1 MVQKKFNT
9 TGPCL
14 EERHYMLPPEQ
25 RLGEVR
31 DLIDDHAFFVIHAP
45 RQTGKT
51 TLLRNLSRQL
61 TEEGKYAALTI
72 SLESFIRSDVQEAM
86 PGILARLGYDSE
98 FQLPN
103 KLRPPAPDTC
113 KAPPDVALATYLSTW
128 SKNIDRPAVLF
139 LDEIDSISGP
149 LLLSILR
156 QLRDG
161 YTSRPAP
168 FPQSIALVGLKD
180 VRDYKVQIRENSE
193 TLGTASPFNV
203 KARSLTMRNFTE
215 PEVLDLLHQHTQATG
230 QEFEPEATTEIF
242 RLTQGQPWLTNA
254 LAAQLVTDYDA
265 LVKDRS
271 CPVRKLDVTKA
282 REILIERRDT
292 HLDSLVDKLHEPRV
306 QAVLEPIMTGGISS
320 DATYNDNFT
329 YVRDLGLVEVANG
342 TRRIANPIYQEIIPR
357 VLGHQIQTAI
367 PDEPAWFVAED
378 GSLDIMALIEGFIK
392 FWRRH
397 GEILLRGMPYHE
409 AAPHLVFMAYLQRIV
424 NSGGYIEREFAV
436 GTGRADL
443 VVDFQGRQDII
454 ELKLLRGSYTR
465 PEGVEQVARYATRL
479 SQDRGYLLI
488 FDPTTNTSWEERGQ
502 VEIEQFQGV
511 EVVVLEA

>member
-1 MVQKKFNT
+1 MTQKKFNT

-25 RLGEVR
+25 RLAEVR

-51 TLLRNLSRQL
+51 TLLRNLSRHL
-61 TEEGKYAALTI
+61 TQERKYAALTV
-72 SLESFIRSDVQEAM
+72 SLESFTRSDVQQAM
-86 PGILARLGYDSE
+86 PGILSKLRYDSE
-98 FQLPN
+98 FQLPDG
-103 KLRPPAPDTC
+103 LRPPAPDTC
-113 KAPPDVALATYLSTW
+113 EATPDVALVTYLSAW

-180 VRDYKVQIRENSE
+180 MRDYKIHIREDSA
-193 TLGTASPFNV
+193 TLGTASPFNI

-215 PEVLDLLHQHTQATG
+215 PEVLDLLHQHTRATG
-230 QEFEPEATTEIF
+230 QHFEAEAAAEIF
-242 RLTQGQPWLTNA
+242 RLTRGQPWLTNA

-271 CPVRKLDVTKA
+271 CPVRKQDVTRA

-306 QAVLEPIMTGGISS
+306 QSVLEPIMTGGLST
-320 DATYNDNFT
+320 DATYNDDFA

-357 VLGHQIQTAI
+357 VLAHQIQTAV

-378 GSLDIMALIEGFIK
+378 GSLDITLLIQGFIK

-465 PEGVEQVARYATRL
+465 PEGVEQVARCATRL
-479 SQDRGYLLI
+479 SRERGYLVI
-488 FDPTTNTSWEERGQ
+488 FDPSANTPWEERGQ
-502 VEIEQFQGV
+502 VETEHCQGI